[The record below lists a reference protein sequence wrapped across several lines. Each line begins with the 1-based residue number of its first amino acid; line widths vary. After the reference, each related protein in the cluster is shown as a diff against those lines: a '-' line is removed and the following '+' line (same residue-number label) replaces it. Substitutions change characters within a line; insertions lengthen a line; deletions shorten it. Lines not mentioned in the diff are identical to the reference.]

1 VTPDYEIIGMF
12 IATWGMILPLYYF
25 IGEVKSHIKSCPLCR
40 KAIAEK
46 ELKEAKNDLTAFLK
60 RLTKTNDAEGENQ
73 DEGKVKEHGLRSIKE
88 ITDSYRP
95 GG

>member
-1 VTPDYEIIGMF
+1 MPDYEIIGMF

-46 ELKEAKNDLTAFLK
+46 ELKEARNDLSAFVK
-60 RLTKTNDAEGENQ
+60 RLSNTKDAKIESEC
-73 DEGKVKEHGLRSIKE
+73 KVKEHSNNIVTGESLCSKFNLH
-88 ITDSYRP
+88 
-95 GG
+95 

>member
-1 VTPDYEIIGMF
+1 MPDYEIIGMF

-46 ELKEAKNDLTAFLK
+46 ELKEARNDLTAFLK
-60 RLTKTNDAEGENQ
+60 RLTNMNDSEVENK
-73 DEGKVKEHGLRSIKE
+73 DDSRVKEHGLPSIKE
-88 ITDSYRP
+88 ITDSYRQ

>member
-1 VTPDYEIIGMF
+1 MPDYEIIGMF

-46 ELKEAKNDLTAFLK
+46 ELKTAKNDLSAFLK
-60 RLTKTNDAEGENQ
+60 RLTNTNVEVENK
-73 DEGKVKEHGLRSIKE
+73 DEGRVKEHSLRSIKE

-95 GG
+95 GR

>member
-1 VTPDYEIIGMF
+1 MPDYEIIGMF

-46 ELKEAKNDLTAFLK
+46 ELKVAQNDLSVFLK
-60 RLTKTNDAEGENQ
+60 RLTNTND
-73 DEGKVKEHGLRSIKE
+73 
-88 ITDSYRP
+88 RP